1 MKTSLVGAFV
11 LGLAVAGIGYSALNP
26 KSFSAPSA
34 AVQTPH
40 SEGDGHGHE
49 AGEGKGDAH
58 GAGHEGDEGGI
69 HLTHEQIARSGIA
82 VFQAKP
88 GAVSNE
94 CTAHATVVRHRDARA
109 TPTTAPQAN

>member
-11 LGLAVAGIGYSALNP
+11 LGLAVAGIGYYALNP

-49 AGEGKGDAH
+49 AGEGKGDAQ
-58 GAGHEGDEGGI
+58 GEGHEGEEGGI
-69 HLTHEQIARSGIA
+69 HLTQEEITQSDME
-82 VFQAKP
+82 VVEAKP
-88 GAVSNE
+88 GEVSTE
-94 CTAHATVVRHRDARA
+94 LQVIDPFIGHAERKEQIKTSIS
-109 TPTTAPQAN
+109 